1 MSWILVGA
9 ARVGDDVEVALVSV
23 GDYEVVDNPSFLI
36 REEGQGT
43 LSSKRNSH
51 ECCEQIPTKE
61 TQPAHKWAT
70 WLRLMKAETSK
81 HVLDTET
88 LKDISKKLS
97 ITL

>member
-43 LSSKRNSH
+43 L
-51 ECCEQIPTKE
+51 QIPTKE

-88 LKDISKKLS
+88 FKDISKKLS
-97 ITL
+97 ITP